1 MTGAI
6 GAGRDFYSRHNTRRY
21 CWEAEG
27 MAGWEVEYD
36 RMQTDVTGPTPWIGY
51 ASATNRPNQPRIA
64 VQWRVYVRATR
75 REFVVFVKCPFERNK
90 SHKWKRITKEHRTK
104 KDERKRNITA
114 SFISEPF
121 YLREFYS
128 LKWTLS

>member
-1 MTGAI
+1 MIGAT

-21 CWEAEG
+21 CWEAEE

-36 RMQTDVTGPTPWIGY
+36 RMQTDVIGPTPWIGY
-51 ASATNRPNQPRIA
+51 ASATNRPNQPRIT
-64 VQWRVYVRATR
+64 VQWRVYIRATR

-104 KDERKRNITA
+104 KDKRKRTLLLHL
-114 SFISEPF
+114 SLSPFISGNF
-121 YLREFYS
+121 I
-128 LKWTLS
+128 LSNGH